1 MCETHSRFPER
12 YPNGHPA
19 IAPGK
24 SAGEGIEVGD
34 SRPRL
39 APSRT
44 SSVLRP
50 GTNLTVAGSRPVPGK
65 DRVTAREGP
74 SVPDLSCRVGAL
86 RPIPTRPSMSGGAFG
101 EVAGGAE
108 RPSRR

>member
-50 GTNLTVAGSRPVPGK
+50 GTNLTVAGSRRSQG
-65 DRVTAREGP
+65 RTE
-74 SVPDLSCRVGAL
+74 
-86 RPIPTRPSMSGGAFG
+86 
-101 EVAGGAE
+101 
-108 RPSRR
+108 